1 MITKKTYNALR
12 ILKSSSSV
20 SPMSA
25 RQFAHLLWGDNKKYE
40 YLFTGVSYTGNGA
53 CTGKKP
59 GSAPAPYSASSQKKT
74 W

>member
-25 RQFAHLLWGDNKKYE
+25 RQFAHLLWGDNKNTNTCSQVYPTLAME
-40 YLFTGVSYTGNGA
+40 PA
-53 CTGKKP
+53 RGKKP
-59 GSAPAPYSASSQKKT
+59 GSAPAPYSANSQKKT